1 MTGKKAPRY
10 LDDRALLFVTSQRQE
25 NIKVLVVPNRLN
37 LFLLLILCEYYFLN
51 AIIMAFYSVISMR
64 NKTNQGSLHRHAS

>member
-37 LFLLLILCEYYFLN
+37 LFFFFLLILCEYYFLN
-51 AIIMAFYSVISMR
+51 AINGVLFDNFDA
-64 NKTNQGSLHRHAS
+64 